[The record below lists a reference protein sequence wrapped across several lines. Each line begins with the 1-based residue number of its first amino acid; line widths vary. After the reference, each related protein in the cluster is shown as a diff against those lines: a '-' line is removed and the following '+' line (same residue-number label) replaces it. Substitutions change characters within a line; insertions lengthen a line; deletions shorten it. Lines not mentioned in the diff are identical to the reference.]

1 MRITNALWIL
11 YLIVFCS
18 TGFAYYDLVSYPASA
33 TTKPYA
39 FSAIPGAQ
47 HHSEENLAFA
57 FEIAAGEYLVLD
69 LFPWPR
75 IQGYYQT
82 KYKKV
87 GISFFLLDRYQ
98 HTIRDEMHFTDLHGN
113 ELGVGDFWD
122 SRIIYALRVG
132 VSYPL
137 HKNIIIGVGSD
148 LNYGVYKFDINAP
161 PGLEE
166 DEWHI
171 KQSGFAPSYG
181 VGLTILSREKQLISI
196 GYDSHVK
203 IDLNETSGDYLIPH
217 QFLVSLDVPIG
228 EADVIMSYMRRF
240 GGFRGFDDSL
250 RTITCNDFGIIL
262 SFPMGKSASLYSAFY
277 TLPFTYHDTSK
288 ALGFSLG
295 TEFEGCGLLDEVSLI
310 YERGSARSN
319 EVPDWEWRMTR
330 YGIRLAFSW

>member
-1 MRITNALWIL
+1 MRIKNVLWIL

-18 TGFAYYDLVSYPASA
+18 AGFAYYDPVSYAAFAS
-33 TTKPYA
+33 TKPYS
-39 FSAIPGAQ
+39 FSTIPGAR
-47 HHSEENLAFA
+47 HYCEENFAFA

-82 KYKKV
+82 KYKKL
-87 GISFFLLDRYQ
+87 GISFSLIDRYQ
-98 HTIRDEMHFTDLHGN
+98 HTIRSETHFTDLHGN
-113 ELGVGDFWD
+113 ELGVGYFWD
-122 SRIIYALRVG
+122 SRIIYALRAG

-137 HKNIIIGVGSD
+137 DKNIIMGVGSD
-148 LNYGVYKFDINAP
+148 LNYGVYKFDIDAP

-166 DEWHI
+166 DELHI

-181 VGLTILSREKQLISI
+181 IGLTILSREKQLVSI

-203 IDLNETSGDYLIPH
+203 IDLNETSGNYLIPH
-217 QFLVSLDVPIG
+217 QFQVSLGVPIG
-228 EADVIMSYMRRF
+228 QADVIMSYTRRF

-250 RTITCNDFGIIL
+250 RTIACNDFGIIL
-262 SFPMGKSASLYSAFY
+262 SFPIGKFANLHSSFY
-277 TLPFTYHDTSK
+277 TLPFTYHDASK
-288 ALGFSLG
+288 AFGFSLG
-295 TEFEGCGLLDEVSLI
+295 TEFEGFGLLDEVLLI
-310 YERGSARSN
+310 YERGSAHSN